1 MENKKYLDKVIGSL
15 VRSTKIE
22 SLLVNPLFRPINK
35 YIPIFSDDPVK
46 DIETTQYFGTSMYD
60 YLKNQFGL
68 IDDEVKYVIEQYI
81 DVVKDKY
88 KKHNNL

>member
-1 MENKKYLDKVIGSL
+1 
-15 VRSTKIE
+15 
-22 SLLVNPLFRPINK
+22 
-35 YIPIFSDDPVK
+35 
-46 DIETTQYFGTSMYD
+46 MYD